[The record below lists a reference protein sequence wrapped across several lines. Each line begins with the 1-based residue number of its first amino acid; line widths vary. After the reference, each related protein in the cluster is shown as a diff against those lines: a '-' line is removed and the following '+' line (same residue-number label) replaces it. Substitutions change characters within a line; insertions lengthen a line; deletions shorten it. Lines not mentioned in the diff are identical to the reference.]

1 MASNSYTLRFKNSAA
16 KEFRG
21 LSKELRQRVGEAIDR
36 LSLNPRPEGMVK
48 LQGSDNLYRIRIG
61 DYRVVYTIDG
71 KEKVILI
78 MRVRHR
84 RDVYQ
89 N

>member
-1 MASNSYTLRFKNSAA
+1 MESDSYVLRFKNSAA

-21 LSKELRQRVGEAIDR
+21 LSGELRLRVGEAVDR

-48 LQGSDNLYRIRIG
+48 LKGGDNLYRIRVG
-61 DYRVVYTIDG
+61 DYRVVYTIDD
-71 KEKVILI
+71 KEKVIVI

-84 RDVYQ
+84 RDIYQ

>member
-1 MASNSYTLRFKNSAA
+1 MASDSYTLRFKNSAA

-21 LSKELRQRVGEAIDR
+21 LSGELRQRVGEAIDR
-36 LSLNPRPEGMVK
+36 LSLHPRPEGMVK
-48 LQGSDNLYRIRIG
+48 LQGSDNLYRIRVG
-61 DYRVVYTIDG
+61 DYRVVYTIDD
-71 KEKVILI
+71 KEKVIRI